1 MNKFKKKPFNV
12 KNKMKIADLRK
23 ALSSEIHPNETSN
36 NHTKLAAVL
45 VVIYG
50 DVPKILMTKKSDWLK
65 EHAGEIS
72 FPGGK
77 LDKRDED
84 LLATALRETKE
95 EINLK
100 ISREQVTGQ
109 LKPVTTLNSGFSIT
123 PFVAVLDKLPNV
135 QENLEVDSILH
146 IPILPF
152 LQTFAPDNDPQHRS
166 IQEMY
171 TLTFKEHLVWGASA
185 RILKQILDIMKKNN
199 LFN

>member
-1 MNKFKKKPFNV
+1 MNKFKKKPSIV
-12 KNKMKIADLRK
+12 KNKMKLVDLKK
-23 ALSSEIHPNETSN
+23 ALSSELHLKATSN

-50 DVPKILMTKKSDWLK
+50 DVPKILMTKKSNGLK
-65 EHAGEIS
+65 DHAGEIS

-84 LLATALRETKE
+84 LLETALRETKE
-95 EINLK
+95 EINLE

-123 PFVAVLDKLPNV
+123 PFVAVLDELPSV
-135 QENLEVDSILH
+135 QENFEVDSILH
-146 IPILPF
+146 IPFLPF

-171 TLTFKEHLVWGASA
+171 TLTFKEYLVWGASA
-185 RILKQILDIMKKNN
+185 RILKQILDILKKKQSA
-199 LFN
+199 